1 MLPITSPLLFHIQ
14 PFLNIFGNIIVSLKR
29 GTLLDVPDESSICI
43 AFCRLGRASSV
54 GLIDMVGLVRL
65 HLRSAIARIH
75 PLSIRQLEICHDTGS
90 SQLFFESQTKSGRML
105 RDGREEIWQIAV
117 SDLAAFGTLI
127 ISTGSPRLTSLESVS
142 QQAFIPK

>member
-1 MLPITSPLLFHIQ
+1 MTRWHLFASDHVSAALPHTAVAEHLREYHRE
-14 PFLNIFGNIIVSLKR
+14 LKR
-29 GTLLDVPDESSICI
+29 GTLLDVPESSICI

-90 SQLFFESQTKSGRML
+90 SHIL
-105 RDGREEIWQIAV
+105 RIA
-117 SDLAAFGTLI
+117 DEKWKDA
-127 ISTGSPRLTSLESVS
+127 TGW
-142 QQAFIPK
+142 A